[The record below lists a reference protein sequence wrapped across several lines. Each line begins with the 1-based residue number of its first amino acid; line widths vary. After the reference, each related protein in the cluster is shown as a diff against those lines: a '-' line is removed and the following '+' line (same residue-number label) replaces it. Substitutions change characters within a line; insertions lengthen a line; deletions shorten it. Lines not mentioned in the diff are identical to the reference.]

1 METGEQPPAKQNK
14 YAHQPVLLQEVLE
27 GLAIKPDGVY
37 LDGTFGRGGHA
48 EKILEQLGEG
58 GRLLAIDQDP
68 QAVAVAEQR
77 FGQEPRFEIVRANF
91 ESLADVVAER
101 GLKQKID
108 GVLLD
113 IGVSSPQLDDASR
126 GFSFLKP
133 GPLDMRM
140 NPEVGQSA
148 AEWLAEVEE
157 NDLTMVLKRY
167 GEERFARRIARAVI
181 TTRQEKEIT
190 DTVQFA
196 ELISAAVPIKEK
208 HKHPATRSFQAI
220 RIYINREL
228 EVLEQAL
235 KDAVDVLAVGGR
247 LVVISFHSLE
257 DRIVKRFMRDLARGP
272 QLPKDLPIMNSD
284 IEIPFKLVGKAIKPD
299 AEEIEQN
306 PRSRSSVL
314 RILER
319 VH

>member
-1 METGEQPPAKQNK
+1 MSTKDN
-14 YAHQPVLLQEVLE
+14 AHQPVLLSEALKA
-27 GLAIKPDGVY
+27 LAIKPDGVY
-37 LDGTFGRGGHA
+37 VDGTFGRGGHSQA
-48 EKILEQLGEG
+48 ILELLSEE

-68 QAVAVAEQR
+68 EAIAVAQQR
-77 FGQEPRFEIVRANF
+77 FGDDPRFEIVHSNF
-91 ESLADVVAER
+91 ESLVEVITGR
-101 GLKQKID
+101 GLKQKVD

-126 GFSFLKP
+126 GFSFLKS

-148 AEWLAEVEE
+148 AEWLAVVEE
-157 NDLTMVLKRY
+157 NDLAIVLKRY
-167 GEERFARRIARAVI
+167 GEERFAKRIARAVV
-181 TTRQEKEIT
+181 TARQQQEIT
-190 DTVQFA
+190 DTVQLA

-235 KDAVDVLAVGGR
+235 QSAVDILALHGR

-257 DRIVKRFMRDLARGP
+257 DRMVKRFMRDLARGP
-272 QLPKDLPIMNSD
+272 QLPKDLPVMDSE
-284 IEIPFKLVGKAIKPD
+284 IEIPFKLVGKAIKPS
-299 AEEIEQN
+299 EEELEIN
-306 PRSRSSVL
+306 PRARSSVM
-314 RILER
+314 RTLER
-319 VH
+319 IH